1 MKLTKNLGMLLLGV
15 WLILTGLM
23 PLLNRGFPALGTLM
37 SILAAAAGALILLG
51 R

>member
-1 MKLTKNLGMLLLGV
+1 MKLTKNLGMLFLGI

-23 PLLNRGFPALGTLM
+23 PLLNRGSSTLGTLM
-37 SILAAAAGALILLG
+37 SILAAAAGALILMG